1 MIIDD
6 IEFFAVEID
15 RTDAYRPVR
24 SLIVRIDSDD
34 GREGW
39 GETPLDLLPSQRPPN
54 RSALL
59 ALIEGRSVFC
69 VEEILDAELLSCPP
83 LRLAVEMAVWDLIGR
98 TLKQPL
104 CRVWGGAYRPAVP
117 LATRLPP
124 GSPRRLAEVA
134 RAWAEQGLLTQ
145 TVEAS
150 GEPDGDLAMLA
161 EVRAATGG
169 RLRIRLD
176 AGGRYSMESA
186 RDLCHELEFEPPE
199 LLIDPIAM
207 GDFFAVASLARQT
220 SVPVAV
226 SRAIARPADTFAA
239 VRCGAGAA
247 VMIDPT
253 RVGSLRA
260 TRECSTV
267 AVAGGASAVVSGPP
281 SVGIAAAAMLQL
293 IACTPALASPYE
305 CVYRQLRDD
314 VLRRPIAQADGNAL
328 VPLGPGLG
336 VEIDRSKLE
345 RYQIAL

>member
-15 RTDAYRPVR
+15 RTDADRPVR

-39 GETPLDLLPSQRPPN
+39 GETPLVLLPSGRPPN

-59 ALIEGRSVFC
+59 ALLAGRSVFC
-69 VEEILDAELLSCPP
+69 VEEILDADLLSCPP
-83 LRLAVEMAVWDLIGR
+83 LRLTVEMAVWDLIGR

-104 CRVWGGAYRPAVP
+104 CRIWGGAYRPAVP
-117 LATRLPP
+117 LAARLPP

-134 RAWAEQGLLTQ
+134 RAWAEQGLWTQ
-145 TVEAS
+145 TIEAS
-150 GEPDGDLAMLA
+150 GSLDADLAMLA
-161 EVRAATGG
+161 DVRAAAGG
-169 RLRIRLD
+169 RLRVRLD
-176 AGGRYSMESA
+176 AGGQYHMEAA
-186 RDLCHELEFEPPE
+186 RDLCSEIEFDAPE

-220 SVPVAV
+220 IVPLAV
-226 SRAIARPADTFAA
+226 SRAIARPSDAFAA
-239 VRCGAGAA
+239 VRCGAGGT
-247 VMIDPT
+247 VVIDPT
-253 RVGSLRA
+253 RVGSLRD
-260 TRECSTV
+260 TRQCS
-267 AVAGGASAVVSGPP
+267 AVSAAGGASVVVSGPP

-314 VLRRPIAQADGNAL
+314 VLRHSIAFADGNAL

-336 VEIDRSKLE
+336 VEIDRGKLE
-345 RYQIAL
+345 RYQITL

>member
-6 IEFFAVEID
+6 IEFLAVQID
-15 RTDAYRPVR
+15 RTDADRPVR

-39 GETPLDLLPSQRPPN
+39 GEAPLGLLPSKRLPN

-59 ALIEGRSVFC
+59 SVLEGRSIFC
-69 VEEILDAELLSCPP
+69 AEEILDAELLSPPP
-83 LRLAVEMAVWDLIGR
+83 LRLAIETAVWDLIGR

-104 CRVWGGAYRPAVP
+104 CRIWGGAYRPAVP
-117 LATRLPP
+117 LAARLPP

-145 TVEAS
+145 TIEAS
-150 GEPDGDLAMLA
+150 GEPDGDLAMLT

-176 AGGRYSMESA
+176 AGGRYGMESA
-186 RDLCHELEFEPPE
+186 RDLLSELEFEAPE
-199 LLIDPIAM
+199 LVIDPIAM

-220 SVPVAV
+220 NVPLAV
-226 SRAIARPADTFAA
+226 SRAIARPADAFAA
-239 VRCGAGAA
+239 VRCGASAL
-247 VMIDPT
+247 VVIDPT
-253 RVGSLRA
+253 RVGSLRD
-260 TRECSTV
+260 TRNCTAV

-293 IACTPALASPYE
+293 IACTPALALPYE

-314 VLRRPIAQADGNAL
+314 VLRRSIGLADGNAL

-336 VEIDRSKLE
+336 VEIDRGKLE
-345 RYQIAL
+345 RFQISL